1 MTWQTHVNRTAA
13 KASSTLGFLRRN
25 LHSCTQDVRER
36 TYNMFILPTLNY
48 ASAAWDPYL
57 SRDVDQLEKVQRRGA
72 RYVKNNYHER
82 SPGCV
87 TNMLTDLQWLLLKEQ
102 RRAHRLSYLRKIKN
116 HEVDIDPG
124 NIIQPGD
131 SRTRGRARIR
141 QQSIHSTVYHQSF
154 YLRTIRDWNQLPTRI
169 TDIDDTEGFKAA
181 LDDLLRGGSFVFEA

>member
-1 MTWQTHVNRTAA
+1 MSFHPEKCQVIHICSNPLYRQSRQYTLHGLILESADSAKYLDVHLSQDITWQTQVNRTAA
-13 KASSTLGFLRRN
+13 KASSKMGFLRRN

-57 SRDVDQLEKVQRRGA
+57 FRDVDQLKKVQRRGA

-87 TNMLTDLQWLLLKEQ
+87 TNMLTDLQWLPIKEH
-102 RRAHRLSYLRKIKN
+102 RRVHRLSYLRKVKN
-116 HEVDIDPG
+116 REVDIDPC

-131 SRTRGRARIR
+131 SRTRGRR
-141 QQSIHSTVYHQSF
+141 
-154 YLRTIRDWNQLPTRI
+154 
-169 TDIDDTEGFKAA
+169 E
-181 LDDLLRGGSFVFEA
+181 

>member
-1 MTWQTHVNRTAA
+1 MGFSQFISQMPVTGVPQGTVN
-13 KASSTLGFLRRN
+13 
-25 LHSCTQDVRER
+25 
-36 TYNMFILPTLNY
+36 
-48 ASAAWDPYL
+48 
-57 SRDVDQLEKVQRRGA
+57 GA
-72 RYVKNNYHER
+72 RYVKNNYHDR

-87 TNMLTDLQWLLLKEQ
+87 TNMLTDLQWLPLKEQ

-116 HEVDIDPG
+116 QEVDIDPG

-141 QQSIHSTVYHQSF
+141 QQSVLSTVYHQSF
-154 YLRTIRDWNQLPTRI
+154 YPRTIRDWNQLPTRI

>member
-36 TYNMFILPTLNY
+36 T
-48 ASAAWDPYL
+48 

-72 RYVKNNYHER
+72 RYMKNNYHER
-82 SPGCV
+82 SPWCV
-87 TNMLTDLQWLLLKEQ
+87 TNMLTDMQWLPLKEQ

-116 HEVDIDPG
+116 QEDDIDPG
-124 NIIQPGD
+124 NIVQPGD
-131 SRTRGRARIR
+131 SRTRGRGRIR
-141 QQSIHSTVYHQSF
+141 QQSVLFTVDHQSF
-154 YLRTIRDWNQLPTRI
+154 YPKTLRDWNQLPTRI

-181 LDDLLRGGSFVFEA
+181 LDDLLRGGSFIFDA